1 MAERLRQL
9 VQRLFAKAPPEPE
22 PEPEPMP
29 EPVPLVRRQLVI
41 GLGSMKSGTT
51 WLSDYLSSHPQ
62 FFHSPIKEMNVFS
75 SLYPD
80 NPLYPGYIYK
90 PGHAYRLWRMEKI
103 VLGFGAT
110 PPRFEAFAYQ
120 RRSFDRLRALAQLGQ
135 IASMDD
141 YLAFFEERIADQAH
155 FGEIS
160 PSYAHL
166 PAEAYRRMAQLTD
179 DVRFLFVMRDPTDR
193 AASHL
198 RHTRRRVDK
207 DESLDQLL
215 AGVDPS
221 SAIYIRSDYG
231 YTLRTLRALGL
242 ESRCKFLIYEDLFTQ
257 DCVDALCDWL
267 GLPRHEAV
275 LDKRLNPGV
284 GDALSAPQMADL
296 RERLDPIYEALRHDP
311 AAESAATWR
320 W

>member
-1 MAERLRQL
+1 
-9 VQRLFAKAPPEPE
+9 
-22 PEPEPMP
+22 
-29 EPVPLVRRQLVI
+29 
-41 GLGSMKSGTT
+41 
-51 WLSDYLSSHPQ
+51 
-62 FFHSPIKEMNVFS
+62 
-75 SLYPD
+75 
-80 NPLYPGYIYK
+80 
-90 PGHAYRLWRMEKI
+90 
-103 VLGFGAT
+103 
-110 PPRFEAFAYQ
+110 
-120 RRSFDRLRALAQLGQ
+120 
-135 IASMDD
+135 MDD
-141 YLAFFEERIADQAH
+141 YLAFFEERIADQPH

-267 GLPRHEAV
+267 GLPHHDAV

-284 GDALSAPQMADL
+284 GDALSAPQMAAL

-311 AAESAATWR
+311 ATQSAATWR